1 VGSSGL
7 AGGLALA
14 AGVAGAVQVA
24 VMGRFGG
31 RIGPLEALAFSTLLT
46 AGITLVALAIVRRS
60 LAGYEAAWASPRWM
74 WLGAFMGA
82 LIVLAITVA
91 APRVGVVAT
100 TGLLIAGQLVMATL
114 IDRFGWFGLDRAPVT
129 AARMVGLTL
138 LVLGAALALRR

>member
-24 VMGRFGG
+24 VMGRFGS

-129 AARMVGLTL
+129 AARMLGLTL

>member
-1 VGSSGL
+1 MGSTGL
-7 AGGLALA
+7 AGGLALT
-14 AGVAGAVQVA
+14 AGFAGAVQVA

-46 AGITLVALAIVRRS
+46 ALITLVALAAVRRS

-82 LIVLAITVA
+82 LIVLAITVS

-114 IDRFGWFGLDRAPVT
+114 IDRFGWFGLERTPVSS
-129 AARMVGLTL
+129 ARLVGLIL
-138 LVLGAALALRR
+138 LVLGAALTLRR